1 MREVIDYCE
10 NEGLSLYDYVLRFE
24 DENFKEYLFE
34 VLEAMFTCVEN
45 GLHTQGILQGSLQ
58 LKRVA
63 GSMYQQALNT
73 HHEMAQERLFIA
85 SYAYA
90 VSEEN
95 ADGHMIVTAP
105 TCGASGVLPAI
116 LYYAHH
122 QMGLKKRDLVKALAI
137 GGLYGNTVKY
147 NATIAGADGGC
158 QAEVGTACA
167 MASASMAWI
176 NELNNSLVDY
186 AAEMGLEHNL
196 GLTCDPVGGY
206 VQIPC
211 IERNALAA
219 LRAYDA
225 AMLAGQ
231 LGYVRKNKVPFD
243 TVVRV
248 MKETGKDLNVA
259 YKETSLGGLAKE
271 LK

>member
-1 MREVIDYCE
+1 
-10 NEGLSLYDYVLRFE
+10 
-24 DENFKEYLFE
+24 
-34 VLEAMFTCVEN
+34 
-45 GLHTQGILQGSLQ
+45 
-58 LKRVA
+58 
-63 GSMYQQALNT
+63 MYQQALNT

-116 LYYAHH
+116 LYYAYH
-122 QMGLKKRDLVKALAI
+122 QMGLKRDLVKALAI

>member
-1 MREVIDYCE
+1 
-10 NEGLSLYDYVLRFE
+10 
-24 DENFKEYLFE
+24 
-34 VLEAMFTCVEN
+34 
-45 GLHTQGILQGSLQ
+45 
-58 LKRVA
+58 
-63 GSMYQQALNT
+63 
-73 HHEMAQERLFIA
+73 
-85 SYAYA
+85 
-90 VSEEN
+90 
-95 ADGHMIVTAP
+95 MIVTAP

-176 NELNNSLVDY
+176 NELNNSLIDY